1 MEKYRQSELLINTV
15 KNYNEIIHATY
26 KKLHADIMYIFF
38 FLISKKKFY

>member
-26 KKLHADIMYIFF
+26 KKLHADIMYI
-38 FLISKKKFY
+38 LKSTKNKKGII